1 MKAVIQRVTKASVTV
16 DGEVISQ
23 IGRGLCILIGIRKD
37 DTKEQ
42 KDFLVRKIL
51 NLRVFDD
58 ENGKRWSKSVKD
70 LDLEILCVSQFTLC
84 HVLKGNKP
92 DFHLAMGGQDSQQ
105 FYNDFLT
112 DLKSNYHE
120 ERIKDGQFGAMMQVE
135 IINDGPVTLEVEAIN
150 EKK

>member
-16 DGEVISQ
+16 DGEVISH

-112 DLKSNYHE
+112 DLKSNYQE
-120 ERIKDGQFGAMMQVE
+120 EKVKDGQFGAMMQVE